1 MPFGLCNAPATFQR
15 LMDMVLTGLQW
26 TNCLVY
32 LDDIIVIGKMFP
44 EHLQNL
50 VQVFEKIRAAGLKLQ
65 PKKCCLCSQQVEFLG
80 HILSPDGVGTDP
92 KKIEKVATWP
102 VPTSKI

>member
-1 MPFGLCNAPATFQR
+1 M
-15 LMDMVLTGLQW
+15 
-26 TNCLVY
+26 VY

-44 EHLQNL
+44 EHPRNL

-65 PKKCCLCSQQVEFLG
+65 PKKCCLCCRVEFLG
-80 HILSPDGVGTDP
+80 HIISPDGVSTDL

-102 VPTSKI
+102 DLTSKKEVPQFLGVANYYRRFIADFSKIARPLH